1 MSNPLYQQLQQTQP
15 NNPLSMVAQF
25 RQNPLAVLSQK
36 YNIPQGMND
45 PNQILQHLLNTNQV
59 SQDQVNQVMQMR
71 NDPQVQQLFNR

>member
-1 MSNPLYQQLQQTQP
+1 MPNPLYQQLQQTQS
-15 NNPLSMVAQF
+15 NNPLSMLAQF

-59 SQDQVNQVMQMR
+59 SQDQVNRVMQMR
-71 NDPQVQQLFNR
+71 NDPQVQQLFKG

>member
-1 MSNPLYQQLQQTQP
+1 
-15 NNPLSMVAQF
+15 MVAQF

-36 YNIPQGMND
+36 YNIPQGMTD

-59 SQDQVNQVMQMR
+59 SQDQVNRVMQMR